1 MSGFMGV
8 GAGLEGSEETVAC
21 ERSIVPPSA
30 SVQHCWVLVL
40 KGCLQLEHRQRPW
53 IQTPGPKTEKE
64 REDFLGS
71 F

>member
-21 ERSIVPPSA
+21 HRA

-64 REDFLGS
+64 RENFLGS